1 MNNLSESLE
10 QLTTAQLAGLG
21 ALVYLAI
28 REETTVLY
36 QFEEWGFDDVPQEIV
51 AYCDFSEVPLEHI
64 AFEIAV
70 YVLQD
75 LTISQEAKKQ
85 FPLYNG

>member
-1 MNNLSESLE
+1 MDNLSESLE

-36 QFEEWGFDDVPQEIV
+36 HFEEWGFDDIPKELI
-51 AYCDFSEVPLEHI
+51 AYCDFSDVSLERI
-64 AFEIAV
+64 AFRIAV
-70 YVLQD
+70 RLYYQAKTT
-75 LTISQEAKKQ
+75 TIVE
-85 FPLYNG
+85 L